1 MSLLEEFSSSCV
13 ILDRKRVPDGEGG
26 FTTNWVEGAKFMAAV
41 KLDTTIEARAAEKNG
56 LTSVY
61 TVTTPKN
68 ALLQYHDV
76 FKRLYDN
83 KIFRVTS
90 DGDDKQSPERATFS
104 MSVVTAEEYTLPG
117 G

>member
-1 MSLLEEFSSSCV
+1 MSLLEEMKTSCV
-13 ILDRKRVPDGEGG
+13 LLDKKREPDGEGG
-26 FTTNWVEGAKFMAAV
+26 FVTNWTEGAKFMAAIE
-41 KLDTTIEARAAEKNG
+41 LSTTIEARTAEKNG

-61 TVTTPKN
+61 TVSTSRN

-90 DGDDKQSPERATFS
+90 DGDDKQTPDSATFS
-104 MSVVTAEEYTLPG
+104 MAVVTAEEYTLPG